1 MNESAFCM
9 ISEFTINV
17 KLLLS
22 LIYAF
27 VFFNAKLTCM
37 VIFFVVLFIH
47 SLFETVKQQHGGLL
61 MAYSQTILRPSPMSS
76 PSLVVPVSFMLNH
89 IV

>member
-1 MNESAFCM
+1 
-9 ISEFTINV
+9 
-17 KLLLS
+17 
-22 LIYAF
+22 
-27 VFFNAKLTCM
+27 M